1 MAKNLS
7 TKKNLRVNRRS
18 KALNI
23 TNDMQKPNYQT
34 TTIDG
39 IKVKLSAREINTLKK
54 AEKN

>member
-34 TTIDG
+34 ATIDG
-39 IKVKLSAREINTLKK
+39 IKVKLSAREIKTLKK
-54 AEKN
+54 SEKK